1 MSPLSLVPFLPRQEV
16 TPIFSSHGGLR
27 SRRLWGCLGCFS
39 SVPSGAQERSGAPLP
54 SGPPRRAPAPP
65 TLGGPI
71 SGPSRARHN
80 GSLAASPPEPAP
92 EGPPAAL
99 HASFQPCPL
108 GEGGVPRGNRLAVT
122 AGTRAPGLLLLGA
135 GVQGRAGIRQTRSSV
150 TAVKAACA
158 GELCTHAFRAP
169 DPAPR
174 RPRPGRAARGFHGD
188 GKQASTASATTANFP
203 AFHPPLGAQRD
214 DRGAGCKERERG
226 DSEPEPQ
233 KIAPKLV

>member
-108 GEGGVPRGNRLAVT
+108 GEG
-122 AGTRAPGLLLLGA
+122 
-135 GVQGRAGIRQTRSSV
+135 
-150 TAVKAACA
+150 
-158 GELCTHAFRAP
+158 
-169 DPAPR
+169 
-174 RPRPGRAARGFHGD
+174 
-188 GKQASTASATTANFP
+188 
-203 AFHPPLGAQRD
+203 AQRD